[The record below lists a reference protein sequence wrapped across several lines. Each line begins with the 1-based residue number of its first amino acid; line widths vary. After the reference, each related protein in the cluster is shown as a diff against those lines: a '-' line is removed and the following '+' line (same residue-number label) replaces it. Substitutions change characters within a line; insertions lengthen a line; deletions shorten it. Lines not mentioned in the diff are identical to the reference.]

1 MNDHPASTDDSRDDV
16 VSLKPLFRFL
26 AAYRRVIGL
35 AVVGAIVLSVMVL
48 VVALLVLPAERTAS
62 IQVRLLFEG
71 ASEGRYPN
79 GTPFSV
85 AEIVATPVLSEV
97 YRMNDLQRFGS
108 YQDFRESMTILQAS
122 LEQELLA
129 AGYSARLADT
139 KLTPTDRARLED
151 EFRKRLATVKDPV
164 YALTM
169 RRSSR
174 LKVIPAALAEKIL
187 NDTMAVWAQQAKD
200 LKGALRFNVAAVS
213 RELLNP
219 EALEQDFLIA
229 ADDLRLQAR
238 RAVSV
243 TQGLMSVPGAASFR
257 TSKEHVS
264 LSDVDFAL
272 SYTLRTEI
280 EPLVSQIQQ
289 SGLANDPAAMQRYVR
304 SRITELRLAR
314 DAARGRIQA
323 LQDALQ
329 GYMSAKG
336 GRTREGA
343 AGDGPSGR
351 PQGSD
356 TQTLIPQLS
365 DTFLD
370 RVIEMSTQTQAADVA
385 YRQDLAER
393 LIREGVSLSTL
404 DQDMAYYEQLE
415 RSGRSGAA
423 PVPAVQAAVL
433 KQRLRS
439 AADAVQRS
447 IGKLASLYEELSD
460 QQLNPASIY
469 AVSRP
474 FATSTRFALSGS
486 TILLSLALAVL
497 LALIVTPIACAYH
510 RSSRRS

>member
-1 MNDHPASTDDSRDDV
+1 MNDHSASTDDSRDDV

-26 AAYRRVIGL
+26 AAYRRVLGL
-35 AVVGAIVLSVMVL
+35 AVVGAILLCVVVL
-48 VVALLVLPAERTAS
+48 VVLLLILPAERTAS

-97 YRMNDLQRFGS
+97 YRMNDLQRFGP

-213 RELLNP
+213 RELL
-219 EALEQDFLIA
+219 I
-229 ADDLRLQAR
+229 QAR
-238 RAVSV
+238 RAVDV

-272 SYTLRTEI
+272 SYTLRTQI
-280 EPLVSQIQQ
+280 DPLVSQIQQ

-314 DAARGRIQA
+314 DAARGRIQT

-336 GRTREGA
+336 GRAREGA
-343 AGDGPSGR
+343 SGEGSSGR
-351 PQGSD
+351 QQGSD

-370 RVIEMSTQTQAADVA
+370 RVIEMSTQTQAAEVA

-393 LIREGVSLSTL
+393 LIREGVALSAL
-404 DQDMAYYEQLE
+404 DRDMAYYEQLE
-415 RSGRSGAA
+415 QAGRSGAA
-423 PVPAVQAAVL
+423 PVPAAQAVVL

-447 IGKLASLYEELSD
+447 IGKLVSLYEELSD

-474 FATSTRFALSGS
+474 FATSTRFALAGS

-510 RSSRRS
+510 RSSTRP

>member
-1 MNDHPASTDDSRDDV
+1 
-16 VSLKPLFRFL
+16 
-26 AAYRRVIGL
+26 
-35 AVVGAIVLSVMVL
+35 
-48 VVALLVLPAERTAS
+48 
-62 IQVRLLFEG
+62 
-71 ASEGRYPN
+71 
-79 GTPFSV
+79 
-85 AEIVATPVLSEV
+85 
-97 YRMNDLQRFGS
+97 
-108 YQDFRESMTILQAS
+108 
-122 LEQELLA
+122 
-129 AGYSARLADT
+129 
-139 KLTPTDRARLED
+139 
-151 EFRKRLATVKDPV
+151 
-164 YALTM
+164 M
-169 RRSSR
+169 RRSAR
-174 LKVIPAALAEKIL
+174 LKVIPSELAEKIL

-213 RELLNP
+213 SELLNP

-238 RAVSV
+238 RAVDV

-257 TSKEHVS
+257 TGKEHVS

-314 DAARGRIQA
+314 DAARGRIQT

-329 GYMSAKG
+329 GYMAAKG
-336 GRTREGA
+336 ARPREGA
-343 AGDGPSGR
+343 SGDGASGR
-351 PQGSD
+351 PQGAD

-393 LIREGVSLSTL
+393 LIREGVALSAL
-404 DQDMAYYEQLE
+404 DRDMAYYQELEQA
-415 RSGRSGAA
+415 GRPGGA
-423 PVPAVQAAVL
+423 PVPSAQAAVL

-460 QQLNPASIY
+460 QQLNPSAIY
-469 AVSRP
+469 AVS
-474 FATSTRFALSGS
+474 
-486 TILLSLALAVL
+486 
-497 LALIVTPIACAYH
+497 
-510 RSSRRS
+510 